1 MLAGCLPRAS
11 QTPHPQ
17 RRGGHQTSH
26 QRMLPM
32 HSSSQTLS
40 HGGPSRL
47 EDPRLTRGVAKNK
60 KVMFLLSTNQAKLM
74 SAQMDRPASCGQ
86 QMWRITLEISL
97 FLTPNI
103 SRRAPSPDLP
113 RRELSI
119 AHSFVFGCKLLTAPP
134 RAA

>member
-1 MLAGCLPRAS
+1 MLAGCLPQAS

-47 EDPRLTRGVAKNK
+47 EDPRLTRGVAKNEECDVPIVNK
-60 KVMFLLSTNQAKLM
+60 SGKIDVGANGSPGFVRSTDVADYFGN
-74 SAQMDRPASCGQ
+74 
-86 QMWRITLEISL
+86 
-97 FLTPNI
+97 LT
-103 SRRAPSPDLP
+103 
-113 RRELSI
+113 
-119 AHSFVFGCKLLTAPP
+119 VFNPEHF
-134 RAA
+134 